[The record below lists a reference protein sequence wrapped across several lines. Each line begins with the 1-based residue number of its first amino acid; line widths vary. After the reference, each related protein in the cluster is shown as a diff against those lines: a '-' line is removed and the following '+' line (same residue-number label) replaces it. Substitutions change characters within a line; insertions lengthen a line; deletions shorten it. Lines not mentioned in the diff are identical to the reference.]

1 MFCRFICAQAL
12 HSAGVLLILSLTP
25 AQTLA
30 GQGNLAWDYS
40 TTGAAG
46 FALYCGTGSG
56 QYSQRINAG
65 NRTGYTL
72 TSLTRGATYFC
83 AVVAY
88 DNSMWKSPQSGEISF
103 TVPGT
108 SGAMP
113 PPDSDLKRTPPPVA
127 RFAVVPT
134 IGTAPRTVIFTN
146 TTTGG
151 VSGWSWA
158 FGDGGFSTVQNP
170 KHIYDAAGSYCVKL
184 SGASFTVTHRL
195 PRMADDIAVST
206 GACAS
211 AETASGVN
219 ISVRST
225 KSACATGLC
234 PSLRSSRI

>member
-1 MFCRFICAQAL
+1 VFCRFICAQAL

-108 SGAMP
+108 SDAMP
-113 PPDSDLKRTPPPVA
+113 PPASDLRRTPPPVA
-127 RFAVVPT
+127 SFVVVPT
-134 IGTAPRTVIFTN
+134 IGTAPRTVILPD
-146 TTTGG
+146 TTT
-151 VSGWSWA
+151 
-158 FGDGGFSTVQNP
+158 GDGGFSTVQNP

-211 AETASGVN
+211 AETASEVN
-219 ISVRST
+219 ISMRST
-225 KSACATGLC
+225 KSACTTGLC

>member
-1 MFCRFICAQAL
+1 VFCRFICARAL

-40 TTGAAG
+40 TTGSAG

-72 TSLTRGATYFC
+72 SSLTRGATCFC
-83 AVVAY
+83 AVVGY
-88 DNSMWKSPQSGEISF
+88 DNSMWESPQSGEISF

-108 SGAMP
+108 SDAMP
-113 PPDSDLKRTPPPVA
+113 PPASDLKRTPPPVA
-127 RFAVVPT
+127 SFAVVPT
-134 IGTAPRTVIFTN
+134 IGTAPRTVILPDTK
-146 TTTGG
+146 T
-151 VSGWSWA
+151 
-158 FGDGGFSTVQNP
+158 GDGGFSTVQNP
-170 KHIYDAAGSYCVKL
+170 KHIYDAAGSYSVKL
-184 SGASFTVTHRL
+184 TGVSFTVTHPL
-195 PRMADDIAVST
+195 PRMTGDIAVST

-225 KSACATGLC
+225 KSAGTTGPC